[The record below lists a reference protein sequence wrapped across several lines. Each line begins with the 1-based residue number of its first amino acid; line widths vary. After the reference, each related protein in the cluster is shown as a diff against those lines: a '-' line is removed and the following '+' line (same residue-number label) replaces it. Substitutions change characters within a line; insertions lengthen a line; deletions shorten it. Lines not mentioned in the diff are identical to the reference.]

1 MSKILFF
8 DIDGTLLN
16 TKKELPIKTKEA
28 IQLARQN
35 GHTIAI
41 ATGRA
46 PFMFKEILQELAID
60 TYVSLNG
67 QVVIHNN
74 KIVDHHPMN
83 KDSLTK
89 LVDTATKNN
98 HSMVFL
104 DENQMV
110 STKLEDFKVKES
122 LESLKFPYPELKE
135 NFHLNNHVYQ
145 ALIFAGF
152 EDEEMYRENFK
163 EFHFLRWHEHSFD
176 VVPTGAS
183 KARGIIKLA
192 EIIGFKLEDVFAFG
206 DGLND
211 VEMLRAVGVGVAMG
225 NGVQEA
231 KNAADY
237 VTKHVDEDGIYH
249 ALKHFKLI

>member
-16 TKKELPIKTKEA
+16 SKKEIPSKTKEA

-67 QVVIHNN
+67 QVVVYNN
-74 KIVDHHPMN
+74 KIVDHHPIDKN
-83 KDSLTK
+83 SLKK

-110 STKLEDFKVKES
+110 SNKLDDFKIEKS
-122 LESLKFPYPELKE
+122 LGSLKFPYPSLREDFYLT
-135 NFHLNNHVYQ
+135 NNVYQ
-145 ALIFAGF
+145 ALIFAGSQ
-152 EDEEMYRENFK
+152 EEAMYRKKFE

-176 VVPTGAS
+176 VVPTDAS
-183 KARGIIKLA
+183 KARGILKLA
-192 EIIGFKLEDVFAFG
+192 DLIGFKMEDVFAFG

-211 VEMLRAVGVGVAMG
+211 VAMLRAASVGVAMG

-231 KNAADY
+231 KDAADY
-237 VTKHVDEDGIYH
+237 VTNHVDEDGIYH
-249 ALKHFKLI
+249 ALKHFQLI